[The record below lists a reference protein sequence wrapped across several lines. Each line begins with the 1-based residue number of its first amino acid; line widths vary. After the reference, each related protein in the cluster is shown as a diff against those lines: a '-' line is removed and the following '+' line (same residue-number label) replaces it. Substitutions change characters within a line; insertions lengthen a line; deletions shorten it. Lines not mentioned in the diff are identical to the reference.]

1 MFAAISF
8 LFVSLTAFIIL
19 TDKISVRIIKSEI
32 TIVKINLT
40 IFAFHLILDRKN
52 KNEKVKNKKKK
63 KKLKTKIHL
72 PYLIEAIIKKSTIT
86 LGEFVA
92 LFPKRSPAIDAIR
105 YGAYTSFISS
115 TITYFYNNAK
125 NFSAGNIIIEYS
137 EHNSFDVCFEA
148 EVEISAFDFLICII
162 AYSANEFKRILEKR
176 RIFYGRKQNE

>member
-8 LFVSLTAFIIL
+8 LIVSSIAFIIL
-19 TDKISVRIIKSEI
+19 TDKISVRIIKNEI

-40 IFAFHLILDRKN
+40 IFAFHLMFDRKN
-52 KNEKVKNKKKK
+52 KNEKAKKKK
-63 KKLKTKIHL
+63 RKTKIHL
-72 PYLIEAIIKKSTIT
+72 PYLIEEIIKKSTIT
-86 LGEFVA
+86 LGELVA

-115 TITYFYNNAK
+115 AISYFYNNAK
-125 NFSAGNIIIEYS
+125 NFSVGNIIIKYS